1 MNRGEHYARTHGFDK
16 CFFLNFACLFF
27 SSPFST
33 HYEPPPEIKLQ
44 PRLGAAKL
52 FLSIQFCVLGK
63 KLKREKHTTKGA

>member
-1 MNRGEHYARTHGFDK
+1 MLFSQLR
-16 CFFLNFACLFF
+16 LPFF